1 MDEYDG
7 FIKIKIDDF
16 NKLPIFKDNIA
27 VISCHL
33 KILYVH
39 TNIFEIKD
47 QEIEEDEK
55 ISLLDSNEN
64 NSSTICDIT
73 KITQKLDC
81 TEVNQ
86 LKYYILNPNIDISQE
101 EINSI
106 QNVIISESSE
116 KKLMILAEDASY
128 WLKIRLK
135 WQKLSTDQIL
145 SIQRAVQW
153 SWIKNNW
160 YL

>member
-16 NKLPIFKDNIA
+16 NKLPVFKDNIA
-27 VISCHL
+27 VILCHL
-33 KILYVH
+33 KIHYVH

-55 ISLLDSNEN
+55 ISLSDSNEN

-101 EINSI
+101 EINLI

-116 KKLMILAEDASY
+116 ERLMILAEDASY
-128 WLKIRLK
+128 GLKIRLK

-153 SWIKNNW
+153 SWIKN
-160 YL
+160 

>member
-16 NKLPIFKDNIA
+16 NKLLVFKDNIA

-55 ISLLDSNEN
+55 IYLSDSNEN

-106 QNVIISESSE
+106 QNIIISESSE

-128 WLKIRLK
+128 GLKIRLK

>member
-1 MDEYDG
+1 MDWYGG
-7 FIKIKIDDF
+7 FIKINIDDF

-55 ISLLDSNEN
+55 ISLSDSNEN

-101 EINSI
+101 EINLI
-106 QNVIISESSE
+106 QNIIISKSSE
-116 KKLMILAEDASY
+116 K
-128 WLKIRLK
+128 
-135 WQKLSTDQIL
+135 
-145 SIQRAVQW
+145 
-153 SWIKNNW
+153 NW
-160 YL
+160 WY

>member
-16 NKLPIFKDNIA
+16 NKLPVFKDNIA

-55 ISLLDSNEN
+55 ISLSDSNEN

-86 LKYYILNPNIDISQE
+86 LKYYILIPNIDISQE
-101 EINSI
+101 EINLI

-116 KKLMILAEDASY
+116 EKLMILAEDASY
-128 WLKIRLK
+128 GLKILLK

-145 SIQRAVQW
+145 SF
-153 SWIKNNW
+153 
-160 YL
+160 